1 LSYYYDLLY
10 LEVLY
15 NLKKGIIIQAS
26 ARSNGNTSKIV
37 NAIKS
42 QTQFDVVDLNQK
54 KINHFDYEFKN
65 KNDDFNLLFKE
76 IAKSYDVVLFATPIY
91 WYTMSGVL
99 KVFLDRIS
107 DFLFHEKE
115 FGRLLR
121 GKQMGIVSCGSDT
134 EIFEGFEMPFVQS
147 ANYLGMDYLGH
158 LHTWIVNEH
167 VEENVKNLISEYV
180 TNKIN

>member
-1 LSYYYDLLY
+1 M
-10 LEVLY
+10 
-15 NLKKGIIIQAS
+15 KKGVIIQAS

-37 NAIKS
+37 RIIKRK
-42 QTQFDVVDLNQK
+42 TQFDVIDLNQK

-76 IAKSYDVVLFATPIY
+76 IVENYEVILFATPIY

-107 DFLFHEKE
+107 DFLFDEKE

-121 GKQMGIVSCGSDT
+121 GKQMGIISCGSDSET
-134 EIFEGFEMPFVQS
+134 FEGFEMPFEQS

-158 LHTWIVNEH
+158 LHTWIENDDVS
-167 VEENVKNLISEYV
+167 ENVNNFISAYIA
-180 TNKIN
+180 NKILIKE

>member
-1 LSYYYDLLY
+1 
-10 LEVLY
+10 
-15 NLKKGIIIQAS
+15 LKKGVIIQAS

-37 NAIKS
+37 RVIKWK
-42 QTQFDVVDLNQK
+42 TQFDVIDLNQK

-76 IAKSYDVVLFATPIY
+76 IVENYEVILFATPIY

-107 DFLFHEKE
+107 DFLFDEKE

-121 GKQMGIVSCGSDT
+121 GKQMGIISCGADSET
-134 EIFEGFEMPFVQS
+134 FEGFEMPFVQS

-158 LHTWIVNEH
+158 LHTWIENDDVS
-167 VEENVKNLISEYV
+167 ENVNNFINTYI
-180 TNKIN
+180 TNKILIKE

>member
-1 LSYYYDLLY
+1 
-10 LEVLY
+10 
-15 NLKKGIIIQAS
+15 LKKGVIIQAS

-42 QTQFDVVDLNQK
+42 KTQFDVIDLNQK
-54 KINHFDYEFKN
+54 QIKHFDYEFKN
-65 KNDDFNLLFKE
+65 KNDDFGILFKE
-76 IAKSYDVVLFATPIY
+76 IAKSYEVILFATPIY
-91 WYTMSGVL
+91 WYTMSGML

-121 GKQMGIVSCGSDT
+121 GRQMGIVSCGSDA
-134 EIFEGFEMPFVQS
+134 EVFEGFEMPFVQS

-158 LHTWIVNEH
+158 LHTWVTDDNITKNVNI
-167 VEENVKNLISEYV
+167 LISEYV
-180 TNKIN
+180 INKILIKE

>member
-1 LSYYYDLLY
+1 
-10 LEVLY
+10 
-15 NLKKGIIIQAS
+15 LKKGVIIQAS

-42 QTQFDVVDLNQK
+42 KTQFDVIDLSQK
-54 KINHFDYEFKN
+54 EINHFDYEFKN
-65 KNDDFNLLFKE
+65 KNDDFNLLFKN
-76 IAKSYDVVLFATPIY
+76 IAKKYDIILFATPIY
-91 WYTMSGVL
+91 WYTMSGML

-121 GKQMGIVSCGSDT
+121 GKQMGIVSCGSDAT
-134 EIFEGFEMPFVQS
+134 VFEGFEMPFVQS

-158 LHTWIVNEH
+158 LHTWIENDDIPGNVNS
-167 VEENVKNLISEYV
+167 LIDEYV
-180 TNKIN
+180 TNKILIKG